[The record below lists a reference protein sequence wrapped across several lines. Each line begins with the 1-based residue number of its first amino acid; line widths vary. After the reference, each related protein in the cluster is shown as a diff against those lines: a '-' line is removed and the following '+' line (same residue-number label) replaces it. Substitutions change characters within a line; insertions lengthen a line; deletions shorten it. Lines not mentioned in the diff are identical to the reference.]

1 MSQIFAKQTRGI
13 ENMRFGDFHTHTVNS
28 DGGNTIA
35 EMAAAA
41 EELGFYALGI
51 TNHAPMPN
59 ESHYTSRQEWLAGII
74 REVEELRPK
83 YEGRLEL
90 LAGIELDINT
100 ELDVSALDYIIEA
113 NHFPIAP
120 DGARCVVDWGVDNVS
135 KAVNEHF
142 GGDIYSFIARYF
154 EELSRAGDR
163 GPATVGHF
171 DLINIYNEDDCLF
184 STTDKRYLDAAF
196 GAIDVLSKKDVIF
209 EINTG
214 ALYRG
219 QRTQPYPA
227 LPLLKYMKELG
238 CRIILDSDSHSVEML
253 KGHRMLDALE
263 HAKAAGYRED
273 EIEKYP
279 LLRKK

>member
-1 MSQIFAKQTRGI
+1 M
-13 ENMRFGDFHTHTVNS
+13 MRFGDFHTHTVNS
-28 DGGNTIA
+28 DGANTIK
-35 EMAAAA
+35 EMADTAV
-41 EELGFYALGI
+41 ELGFYALGI
-51 TNHAPMPN
+51 TNHAPMP
-59 ESHYTSRQEWLAGII
+59 TSGGFDNRQEWLLEIV
-74 REVEELRPK
+74 REVEELRPQ
-83 YEGRLEL
+83 YEGKLEL
-90 LAGIELDINT
+90 FAGIELDINT
-100 ELDVSALDYIIEA
+100 ELDVSPLDYIIEA

-120 DGARCVVDWGVDNVS
+120 DGATCVVDWGVDNVH

-142 GGDIYSFIARYF
+142 GGDIYAFIARYF
-154 EELSRAGDR
+154 DELSRAGDR

-184 STTDKRYLDAAF
+184 STKDKRYIDAAF

-238 CRIILDSDSHSVEML
+238 CRIILDSDSHSTDML
-253 KGHRMLDALE
+253 RGHRMLDALE
-263 HAKAAGYRED
+263 HAKNAGYKES